1 MNNNGITNETDKKL
15 NKEADMPGTCEKKKF
30 TINIS
35 VRNLV
40 EFIMRSGDID
50 NRTAGAMS
58 KQAMAEGT
66 KMHKKIQGRMGIEYK
81 AEVTLKIALEYDNYC
96 INLEGRADG
105 IIAEDIVV
113 VDEIKS
119 MYADVM
125 KFTEALQVHQ
135 AQAMCYAY
143 IYAKQH
149 NLDKICVQMTYCN
162 LDTEEIKRFRTVYTF
177 EEIEVWFESVMAEY
191 IRWADYIADEQKMK
205 MDSIQHLEFP
215 FEYRNGQRNI
225 VVSVYKSILAKKNM
239 FIQAPTGVGKTIST
253 IYPAV
258 RAVGT
263 GEVDKIF
270 YLTAKTITRTVA
282 EEAFEVLRRN
292 GLHFRTVTL
301 TAKEK
306 ICPCDETIC
315 NPDKCKRAKGHFDRV
330 NSAIYEV
337 ITHESS
343 ITREVI
349 EKYADEYEVCP
360 FEMSLDISNFMDG
373 VICDYNYVF
382 DPYAKLK
389 RYFTEGITGKYVFLV
404 DEAHNLVERAR
415 EMYSAIL
422 TKEDFLSCK
431 KIVKDRSKRVSNALD
446 KCNREMLSLKRMCIG
461 TSDRYSY
468 TLLDE
473 TEDLVLSL
481 LRLQTA
487 LEKFLDDNKEF
498 DKRDEVLDLYFAVRT
513 YLDIYELVDSKYVIY
528 SDFNEKGEF
537 FVKLFCVNPS
547 GNLQDCMQTGIAT
560 MFFSATLL
568 PVNYY
573 KELLSGDIDD
583 YAIYIDSPFDTHK
596 RLVSICKDV
605 SSKYTRR
612 NENEYIRMLNIIREV
627 VSGCDGNYMVFF
639 PSYKMLEDIY
649 ELAIREGFTEE
660 YEVFCQTG
668 SMKEKEKEEFLAT
681 FDVDRDKS
689 LIGFCVLG
697 GIFSEGIDL
706 KNERLIGSIIIG
718 TGLPMVCSEREI
730 LKNYYDENNRNGFD
744 YAYRYPGM
752 NKVLQAAG
760 RVIRTDEDYGVIS
773 LLDERFLRRDYRQ
786 LFPREWNDVKV
797 IDSKNAGEI
806 VRHFWKYV

>member
-1 MNNNGITNETDKKL
+1 
-15 NKEADMPGTCEKKKF
+15 
-30 TINIS
+30 
-35 VRNLV
+35 
-40 EFIMRSGDID
+40 
-50 NRTAGAMS
+50 
-58 KQAMAEGT
+58 
-66 KMHKKIQGRMGIEYK
+66 
-81 AEVTLKIALEYDNYC
+81 
-96 INLEGRADG
+96 
-105 IIAEDIVV
+105 
-113 VDEIKS
+113 
-119 MYADVM
+119 
-125 KFTEALQVHQ
+125 
-135 AQAMCYAY
+135 
-143 IYAKQH
+143 
-149 NLDKICVQMTYCN
+149 
-162 LDTEEIKRFRTVYTF
+162 
-177 EEIEVWFESVMAEY
+177 
-191 IRWADYIADEQKMK
+191 
-205 MDSIQHLEFP
+205 
-215 FEYRNGQRNI
+215 
-225 VVSVYKSILAKKNM
+225 
-239 FIQAPTGVGKTIST
+239 
-253 IYPAV
+253 
-258 RAVGT
+258 
-263 GEVDKIF
+263 
-270 YLTAKTITRTVA
+270 
-282 EEAFEVLRRN
+282 
-292 GLHFRTVTL
+292 
-301 TAKEK
+301 
-306 ICPCDETIC
+306 
-315 NPDKCKRAKGHFDRV
+315 
-330 NSAIYEV
+330 
-337 ITHESS
+337 
-343 ITREVI
+343 
-349 EKYADEYEVCP
+349 
-360 FEMSLDISNFMDG
+360 
-373 VICDYNYVF
+373 
-382 DPYAKLK
+382 
-389 RYFTEGITGKYVFLV
+389 
-404 DEAHNLVERAR
+404 
-415 EMYSAIL
+415 
-422 TKEDFLSCK
+422 
-431 KIVKDRSKRVSNALD
+431 
-446 KCNREMLSLKRMCIG
+446 MLSLKRMCIG

-498 DKRDEVLDLYFAVRT
+498 DKRDEVLELYFAVRT

-573 KELLSGDIDD
+573 KELLSGDIED

-596 RLVSICKDV
+596 RLVSICRDV

-627 VSGCDGNYMVFF
+627 VGGCAGNYMVFF

-660 YEVFCQTG
+660 YEIFCQTG

-681 FDVDRDKS
+681 FEVDRDKS